1 VRVARIWLATAVVA
15 AVAVTAWV
23 VWPRPAAA
31 PQARQYL
38 DASACLL
45 TGPGGVV
52 PGTPGAPVWAV
63 MEKASLATRV
73 MVSYLPETGPDIGIT
88 LNTMAE
94 RQCGVIITTG
104 TAPAPVTAAAKANPR
119 LHYLVVAPVGSATS
133 ATAANVV
140 VVPAA
145 AAPARIDQVLR
156 DLATQTSPSVS

>member
-1 VRVARIWLATAVVA
+1 MWLATAVVA
-15 AVAVTAWV
+15 AVAVTAWI

-38 DASACLL
+38 NVSACLL

-52 PGTPGAPVWAV
+52 TGTPGAPVWAE

-73 MVSYLPETGPDIGIT
+73 MVSYLPETGSGVGIM

-94 RQCGVIITTG
+94 RRCGVIITTG

-119 LHYLVVAPVGSATS
+119 QHYLVVAPVGSETAV
-133 ATAANVV
+133 TAANVV
-140 VVPAA
+140 VVSAA
-145 AAPARIDQVLR
+145 AAPARIDQTFR
-156 DLATQTSPSVS
+156 DLVARTSLSAS